1 MARPSPG
8 LLVELAE
15 RYGTPLYVYD
25 YGAVEERLR
34 LVEEALSG
42 VDHVVA
48 YAAKAAPILD
58 LLSFIAGRGAWVEAV
73 SGGELYAALT
83 AGVPPGRILVDGVS
97 KSPWEIRY
105 AVESHVYSI
114 HAESIEE
121 VYDID
126 AAAREA
132 GARQRIGV
140 RLNLAVPVHV
150 HRGLATATRAS
161 KFGVEPARL
170 MEAADSISGLEGV
183 ELEGLHFHLGSGIEE
198 AEPYLAALAKALDL
212 AVRLEAAGHRVRY
225 IDAGGGYTPRPEGAR
240 RILEALADAVSG
252 AGYRLVVEPGKLL
265 VADAGVLV
273 TRVNYVKE
281 VYGRRWA
288 LVDAGMNDYIRP
300 MLYGAKP
307 EITCLTCRGREAEVY
322 SIGGPVCESTDVF
335 AEDVRLPHLRRG
347 DLLALWGAGAY
358 GWSMSSCYNMRLRA
372 AVVAIYGGKR
382 KLIVERCPLSWLL
395 SCQKGCGGSL
405 IHDSSRKTPF

>member
-15 RYGTPLYVYD
+15 AYGTPLYVYD
-25 YGAVEERLR
+25 YALVEERLR
-34 LVEEALSG
+34 LIGEALSG

-48 YAAKAAPILD
+48 YAAKAAPLPD
-58 LLSFIAGRGAWVEAV
+58 LLSFLAARGAWAEAV

-83 AGVPPGRILVDGVS
+83 AGLPPSRILVDGVS

-105 AVESHVYSI
+105 AVESRVYSI

-150 HRGLATATRAS
+150 RRGLATSTRAS
-161 KFGVEPARL
+161 KFGVEPAKL
-170 MEAADSISGLEGV
+170 LAAADALSGLEGV
-183 ELEGLHFHLGSGIEE
+183 ELEGVHFHLGSGIDTP
-198 AEPYLAALAKALDL
+198 EPYLDALAKALDV
-212 AVRLEAAGHRVRY
+212 AARLEEAGHAIRY
-225 IDAGGGYTPRPEGAR
+225 VDAGGGYAPRPEAAR
-240 RILEALADAVSG
+240 RILEALADAASG

-265 VADAGVLV
+265 VAEAGVLV

-300 MLYGAKP
+300 MLYGVEP
-307 EITCLTCRGREAEVY
+307 EITCLTCSGGEAETY
-322 SIGGPVCESTDVF
+322 SVGGPVCESTDVL
-335 AEDVRLPHLRRG
+335 AEHVELPRLGRG
-347 DLLALWGAGAY
+347 DLLAVWGAGAY
-358 GWSMSSCYNMRLRA
+358 GWSMASCYNMRVRP
-372 AVVAIYGGKR
+372 AVVALYGGER
-382 KLIVERCPLSWLL
+382 RLIAGRCGLSWLL
-395 SCQKGCGGSL
+395 SCQEGG
-405 IHDSSRKTPF
+405 IA